1 MALVKATSSWFE
13 VLNRLSSFV
22 VLLQVSYSWKPLPV
36 ELLSTKN
43 TVNDKLSYSHPPL
56 SLSSQ
61 SPCRHPIHE
70 SPEDNQPCTSS
81 YML

>member
-22 VLLQVSYSWKPLPV
+22 VLLQVSFSWKPLPV

-43 TVNDKLSYSHPPL
+43 T
-56 SLSSQ
+56 
-61 SPCRHPIHE
+61 E
-70 SPEDNQPCTSS
+70 G
-81 YML
+81 